1 MIGWQTSSASKVKT
15 PYRELHTCGFIQIW
29 TDTFV
34 EFYRKILIYLI
45 KIDSIHCATST
56 SSPYYY
62 TISLEKVYIICYC
75 QNLNTLKEWTED
87 ELMVLWEK
95 HVINHFKS
103 ISTYQFSK
111 GLTDWHLQ
119 SVTLFSCTTSVRMG
133 YVSLSHKWSLFS
145 ILRFWN
151 FVHIIR
157 LTIYW
162 P

>member
-1 MIGWQTSSASKVKT
+1 MYIKQHLFKSVGLQTSSASKVKT

-56 SSPYYY
+56 SSPYYLLLPKFEH
-62 TISLEKVYIICYC
+62 LEGTKGGRA
-75 QNLNTLKEWTED
+75 
-87 ELMVLWEK
+87 
-95 HVINHFKS
+95 HFKS
-103 ISTYQFSK
+103 ISTHQFPK

-119 SVTLFSCTTSVRMG
+119 SFTLFSCTTSLRMG
-133 YVSLSHKWSLFS
+133 FVSLPHKWSLFS